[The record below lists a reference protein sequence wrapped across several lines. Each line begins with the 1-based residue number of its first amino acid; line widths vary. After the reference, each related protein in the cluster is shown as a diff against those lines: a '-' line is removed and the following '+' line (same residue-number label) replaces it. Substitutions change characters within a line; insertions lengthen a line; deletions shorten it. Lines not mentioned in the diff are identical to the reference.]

1 MNRRL
6 HTVDYSGKGKR
17 YADKR
22 SGRAGRRIK
31 HAKYGKKSALFRAAA
46 LLGVLLCVR
55 LVLPARAQ
63 SKTEDAFC
71 FPLETT
77 QWRISDGYGWRE
89 DPFTGKRA
97 FHKGIDLACAEG
109 TGILAV
115 RDGTVLRTKRS
126 ASYGSCMELLLADG
140 TAAVYA
146 HLQYIYVRP
155 GEAVESGQLLGTAGQ
170 SGRATGAHLHFEL
183 YRQGKACDPADA
195 LGLSHEAS

>member
-1 MNRRL
+1 MQ
-6 HTVDYSGKGKR
+6 T
-17 YADKR
+17 KR

-31 HAKYGKKSALFRAAA
+31 HARYGKKSALFRAAA

-63 SKTEDAFC
+63 SKTEDALC

-115 RDGTVLRTKRS
+115 RGGTVLRTKRS
-126 ASYGSCMELLLADG
+126 DS
-140 TAAVYA
+140 
-146 HLQYIYVRP
+146 
-155 GEAVESGQLLGTAGQ
+155 
-170 SGRATGAHLHFEL
+170 
-183 YRQGKACDPADA
+183 
-195 LGLSHEAS
+195 

>member
-17 YADKR
+17 YADKAER
-22 SGRAGRRIK
+22 TSRTAHKTRKIWEEIGPFPGPAV
-31 HAKYGKKSALFRAAA
+31 
-46 LLGVLLCVR
+46 LLGALLCVR

-115 RDGTVLRTKRS
+115 RGGTVLCTKRS
-126 ASYGSCMELLLADG
+126 DSYGSCIELLLADG
-140 TAAVYA
+140 TVAAYA

-155 GEAVESGQLLGTAGQ
+155 A
-170 SGRATGAHLHFEL
+170 
-183 YRQGKACDPADA
+183 KP
-195 LGLSHEAS
+195 

>member
-1 MNRRL
+1 MQ
-6 HTVDYSGKGKR
+6 T
-17 YADKR
+17 KR

-31 HAKYGKKSALFRAAA
+31 YAKNRKKSALFRAAA
-46 LLGVLLCVR
+46 LLGALLCVG

-63 SKTEDAFC
+63 SKSEDAFC

-77 QWRISDGYGWRE
+77 QWRVSDGYGWRE

-126 ASYGSCMELLLADG
+126 DSYGSCMELLLADG

-183 YRQGKACDPADA
+183 YRQGEACDPADA
-195 LGLSHEAS
+195 LGLLHEAS